1 MNGKQLKNS
10 ILQWA
15 IQGKLV
21 PPVCRQAGKTLM
33 TNPVPRDK
41 GKECWFT
48 YVIECEDGSFY
59 KGFTDNLLR
68 RYQQHCNGT
77 GADYTKT
84 HKPKQLYY
92 WEMHYSKEAALQRE
106 KYLKSGVGREWFKKE
121 VVDKPENFEPASVL
135 LEKIRQE
142 KERLIKEKK
151 IKRDKNASIIYRGE
165 DNSYYEKILTTGE
178 VKCIDEEVPFEIP
191 KGWEWTRIGNIFN
204 HTSGK
209 QQSSS
214 NKGGGTPQ
222 KFITTSNLYWGHFI
236 LDNVKVMNFTDEEIK
251 TCSATKGD
259 LLVCE
264 GGAGYGRSAIWN
276 EDYDICLQNHVHRL
290 RPCVSGICEYVY
302 HFIYLLKESN
312 NLVSVGTAM
321 PGLSAN
327 RLKGL
332 LLPFPPLSEQRR
344 IVAKL
349 AELLPQIEKYNNVQN
364 KLDELNTT
372 IKDCLKKSILQ
383 EAIQGKLVPQLAE
396 EGRAQELLEQIKA
409 EKRKLVKEGKL
420 KKSALSDSV
429 IFRGDDNKYCEK
441 IGKSVQCIDEE
452 IPFEIP
458 ESWVWCKFQD
468 IANSELGK
476 TMNKASDKGGEV
488 PYLCSI
494 NVYWDKVD
502 LSVLKVAPFSIAE
515 KEKYLLQKGDLL
527 ICEGGEVGRCAIW
540 SNDKTMYYQNALH
553 RVRFYGDISSKFI
566 QNVIRSYKTMGI
578 IDKNSKGMTIKHFT
592 KTALNS
598 LYVPLPPFQE
608 QQRIVA
614 QIEKLFEQLH

>member
-1 MNGKQLKNS
+1 MS
-10 ILQWA
+10 
-15 IQGKLV
+15 
-21 PPVCRQAGKTLM
+21 
-33 TNPVPRDK
+33 
-41 GKECWFT
+41 
-48 YVIECEDGSFY
+48 
-59 KGFTDNLLR
+59 
-68 RYQQHCNGT
+68 
-77 GADYTKT
+77 
-84 HKPKQLYY
+84 
-92 WEMHYSKEAALQRE
+92 
-106 KYLKSGVGREWFKKE
+106 
-121 VVDKPENFEPASVL
+121 
-135 LEKIRQE
+135 
-142 KERLIKEKK
+142 
-151 IKRDKNASIIYRGE
+151 
-165 DNSYYEKILTTGE
+165 SYYEKMLATGE
-178 VKCIDEEVPFEIP
+178 VKCIDEEVAFDIP
-191 KGWEWTRIGNIFN
+191 QGWEWTRIGNIFN

-312 NLVSVGTAM
+312 NLASVGTAM

-396 EGRAQELLEQIKA
+396 EGTAQELLEQIKT
-409 EKRKLVKEGKL
+409 EKQKLVKKGKL
-420 KKSALSDSV
+420 KKSALKDSV
-429 IFRGDDNKYCEK
+429 IFKGDDNKYWEK
-441 IGKSVQCIDEE
+441 STECMECIDDK

-458 ESWVWCKFQD
+458 STWCWVRHNQLFEISGGSQPPKSQFVDSPKSGYIRLYQIRDYGSNPMPVYIPQEKANKITKEGD
-468 IANSELGK
+468 IILARYGGSLGK
-476 TMNKASDKGGEV
+476 VFWAKDGAYNVAMAKVIPLFDSEFVNKQ
-488 PYLCSI
+488 YLFLFYQSSI
-494 NVYWDKVD
+494 YQYLVKDHSRSAQAGFNKDD
-502 LSVLKVAPFSIAE
+502 LK
-515 KEKYLLQKGDLL
+515 DL
-527 ICEGGEVGRCAIW
+527 
-540 SNDKTMYYQNALH
+540 
-553 RVRFYGDISSKFI
+553 FF
-566 QNVIRSYKTMGI
+566 
-578 IDKNSKGMTIKHFT
+578 
-592 KTALNS
+592 
-598 LYVPLPPFQE
+598 PLPPLEE
-608 QQRIVA
+608 QSRIVE
-614 QIEKLFEQLH
+614 IYKSVTSIMS